1 MTDVKMPDGSRL
13 CDVVMKRFLVGAVA
27 RVLDPGCVH
36 DWMPILI
43 GGQNAGKSTFYQYL
57 TPPSPESPGYYP
69 WVSTV
74 QQGINYI
81 KDRPHVLHS
90 GWIAVLDECDRYF
103 KRQFVEE
110 FKNIVSVGTDRS
122 AKKYENERDFRRS
135 FVLAGATN
143 SDEFLVDPTG
153 NRRFMPIVVDGK
165 VPSKDDPNIKIIDLD
180 RLKQDRDSIW
190 AAAYKA
196 YLDNPVHTF
205 TSFELSHMSEYMENF
220 QQESPLEYIVLN
232 KFQEKISGEHRFP
245 DKGNR
250 KYWLMAD
257 IFEWLEIAPRDER
270 SMTRQIADLLKR
282 RGLLPTSRPQEQ
294 PDHEHVGHRR
304 SSVRS
309 ERQRAVPKLELRD
322 ATHLRLLPFP
332 VREWLFYLP
341 ITAAKWSRHC
351 LSPVTAMSLTDS
363 VLSDVCPLTSVD

>member
-1 MTDVKMPDGSRL
+1 M
-13 CDVVMKRFLVGAVA
+13 
-27 RVLDPGCVH
+27 
-36 DWMPILI
+36 

-57 TPPSPESPGYYP
+57 TPPSPEAPGYYP

-81 KDRPHVLHS
+81 KDRPHVLHC

-165 VPSKDDPNIKIIDLD
+165 VPSKDDPNIRIIDLD
-180 RLKQDRDSIW
+180 RLKKDRDSIW

-205 TSFELSHMSEYMENF
+205 TSFELSHMSDYMENF
-220 QQESPLEYIVLN
+220 QQDSPLEYMVLT
-232 KFQEKISGEHRFP
+232 KFQERISGEHHFT
-245 DKGNR
+245 DLGTK

-257 IFEWLEIAPRDER
+257 IFEWFEITPKDER
-270 SMTRQIADLLKR
+270 SMTRQISDLLKR
-282 RGLLPTSRPQEQ
+282 RGFYRRRVRKNNRIMNMWLTNDPSFDSNARILSR
-294 PDHEHVGHRR
+294 D
-304 SSVRS
+304 
-309 ERQRAVPKLELRD
+309 
-322 ATHLRLLPFP
+322 
-332 VREWLFYLP
+332 
-341 ITAAKWSRHC
+341 WS
-351 LSPVTAMSLTDS
+351 
-363 VLSDVCPLTSVD
+363 